1 MDYYHYYFGHYN
13 RNYLL
18 GADGN
23 ARLSLIPPTVLERTY
38 IRVIGKVSYDEQ
50 KPFVI
55 AFRVETITDPNEIQ
69 CHSLQIIHDSLF
81 LEKRK
86 NVTINSKGEK
96 DMTGSSSHDQLD
108 GNNISVSG
116 GFTQL
121 QRSILNILGKHR
133 DSPCGLKRME
143 IHNYMTGV
151 NSKLIDDAIHFLVNE
166 GHIFSTVDENTFKV
180 TFF

>member
-1 MDYYHYYFGHYN
+1 MS
-13 RNYLL
+13 

-23 ARLSLIPPTVLERTY
+23 PRLSLIPPTVLERTY
-38 IRVIGKVSYDEQ
+38 IRVTGKVSYDDQ

-55 AFRVETITDPNEIQ
+55 AFRVELINDPNEIPR
-69 CHSLQIIHDSLF
+69 HLLQIIHDSLF

-86 NVTINSKGEK
+86 NITINSKGEK
-96 DMTGSSSHDQLD
+96 EIGGLANQNQFG
-108 GNNISVSG
+108 GNDLSAG
-116 GFTQL
+116 HGFTQL

-133 DSPCGLKRME
+133 DSPSGLKRME

-151 NSKLIDDAIHFLVNE
+151 NSNLIDDAIQFLVNE

-180 TFF
+180 TDF